1 MESHVKNVRAKTHAI
16 ITEDKY
22 IFFYYN
28 WFSWFHKVTENNNLI
43 LDAQLRLYKD
53 SSLYFVQCNL
63 FSRLYS

>member
-22 IFFYYN
+22 IFFYYYN

-43 LDAQLRLYKD
+43 LDAQLR
-53 SSLYFVQCNL
+53 
-63 FSRLYS
+63 